1 MAAQFDITV
10 KERFVHNVVL
20 GMSQARAAADA
31 GARGSLKSAAQ
42 TLMKDEFVISLLTA
56 YKEEL
61 ESRIAVDRDK
71 LTGMTMDAFDV
82 AKLQG
87 DSKSMISAVQ
97 ELANIHG
104 LHSPQEIK
112 VTRTNEIGEKALE
125 AVRMLPE
132 RDLLALAAPLDD
144 TPLEAE
150 FVELKAK

>member
-1 MAAQFDITV
+1 MDSQHDVAV

-20 GMSQARAAADA
+20 GMSRTRAAAEA
-31 GARGSLKSAAQ
+31 GVTHNLESGAQ
-42 TLMKDEFVISLLTA
+42 SLMKDEFVLNLLTA
-56 YKEEL
+56 YKTEI
-61 ESRIAVDRDK
+61 ESRLSVDRDK

-87 DSKSMISAVQ
+87 DAKAMITAVQ

-112 VTRTNEIGEKALE
+112 VTRTNELGVKALE
-125 AVRMLPE
+125 AVRLLPE
-132 RDLLALAAPLDD
+132 KDLLALAAPLDE

-150 FVELKAK
+150 FVELETK